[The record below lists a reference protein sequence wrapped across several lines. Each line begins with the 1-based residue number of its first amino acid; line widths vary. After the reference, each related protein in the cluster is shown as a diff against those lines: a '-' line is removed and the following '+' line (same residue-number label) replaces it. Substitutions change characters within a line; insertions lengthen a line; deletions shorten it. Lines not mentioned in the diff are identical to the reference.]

1 MTERFVER
9 RSESRSNVNEFYS
22 VEFSIKDIDF
32 AYQFKIW
39 DVSSRGMCVMIR
51 PDSDILK
58 HLRVGDILNMKYYKN
73 DTTKAVEFLRTQ
85 IRHIT
90 KDDTGRFKDHYMVGL
105 SIVNDQSL
113 SDTRPA

>member
-1 MTERFVER
+1 MAEHFLET
-9 RSESRSNVNEFYS
+9 RSESRDNVSDFHS

-39 DVSSRGMCVMIR
+39 DVSSQGMCVMIR

-73 DTTKAVEFLRTQ
+73 DTSKAVEFLKTE
-85 IRHIT
+85 ISHIT
-90 KDDTGRFKDHYMVGL
+90 KDDTGRFRNHYLVVL
-105 SIVNDQSL
+105 SIVTDQSL
-113 SDTRPA
+113 S

>member
-1 MTERFVER
+1 MTEHFVDR
-9 RSESRSNVNEFYS
+9 RSESRNNVSDFYS

-58 HLRVGDILNMKYYKN
+58 HLQVGDILNMKYYKN
-73 DTTKAVEFLRTQ
+73 DTTKAVEFLKTE

-90 KDDTGRFKDHYMVGL
+90 KDDNGRFKDHYLVGL
-105 SIVNDQSL
+105 SILNDQSL
-113 SDTRPA
+113 Y

>member
-1 MTERFVER
+1 MTEPLVER
-9 RSESRSNVNEFYS
+9 RAESRSRVNEFYS
-22 VEFSIKDIDF
+22 VELSIKDIDL

-39 DVSSRGMCVMIR
+39 DVSYRGMCVMIR

-73 DTTKAVEFLRTQ
+73 DTSKAVEFLRTE

-90 KDDTGRFKDHYMVGL
+90 KDDTGRFKDHYLVSL
-105 SIVNDQSL
+105 SIMND
-113 SDTRPA
+113 